1 MDMSWASLR
10 ALKEVASRG
19 TMIAAAE
26 ALGYTTGAISQQLAA
41 LETSVGTPLLQRVGR
56 TVELTDAGVVLAK
69 HAAEL
74 LEAQAHSRQA
84 VRNTIQAAAGTVTLG
99 VFATAAASLLT
110 PIAEELNKQYPLIML
125 QAREYAVDDVGR
137 RVRLSDVDL
146 ALGLDYPVAPIPR
159 EEGTKLRTLRS
170 ETFALAASP
179 GSGLPDQVALSD
191 LASHDW
197 ILPPA
202 NTHFGVVVRTVCRKV
217 GFEPRATFEINDTA
231 ASLALAASGLGV
243 CLVTP
248 MMLEFSGSRKIKVS
262 SLSESIQRNI
272 VLIERLKDSYD
283 RSAVLRTADSIAMT
297 VNAQTGTG

>member
-1 MDMSWASLR
+1 MDMSWTSLR
-10 ALKEVASRG
+10 ALKELANRG

-56 TVELTDAGVVLAK
+56 TVELTDAGAVLAK
-69 HAAEL
+69 HAAKL

-84 VRNTIQAAAGTVTLG
+84 VRNTVQAAAGTVTLG

-110 PIAEELNKQYPLIML
+110 AIAEDLNNQYPLIVL
-125 QAREYAVDDVGR
+125 KAREYAVDDMGR

-146 ALGLDYPVAPIPR
+146 ALGLDYAVAPIPR

-170 ETFALAASP
+170 ESFGLASSP
-179 GSGLPDQVALSD
+179 SAGLPDHVALSE
-191 LASHDW
+191 LASCDW

-202 NTHFGVVVRTVCRKV
+202 NTHFGIVVRTVCRKV

-262 SLSESIQRNI
+262 SLGESIQRQL
-272 VLIERLKDSYD
+272 VLIERMKDSYD
-283 RSAVLRTADSIAMT
+283 RSAVLRTADSISLT
-297 VNAQTGTG
+297 VQTQPETR